1 MRTLKEKE
9 ELRRVYRYERV
20 AHGKPRERWALYTLR
35 LSLGDGFQVKRVRYR
50 EGQAEHKP
58 DLRIYKAGRW
68 VADVEVSGS
77 RVPLER
83 LAREG
88 VRVLPSKLAY
98 ARRHDPVRYIYLYV
112 LSENIRYLRDCVLWA
127 SGRELLRAL
136 DKGLAKELV
145 GDIGHGVVER
155 YYVFPLDVFSREW
168 YELVGY
174 VLWLAGELADPNPL
188 ALVNFMPT

>member
-1 MRTLKEKE
+1 MRTLEEKE
-9 ELRRVYRYERV
+9 ELKRIYHYERV

-77 RVPLER
+77 NVPLER
-83 LAREG
+83 LARED

-98 ARRHDPVRYIYLYV
+98 ARSHDPDRYIYLYV
-112 LSENIRYLRDCVLWA
+112 DCVLWA
-127 SGRELLRAL
+127 PGRELLRAL
-136 DKGLAKELV
+136 DHGQAEELV
-145 GDIGHGVVER
+145 GDVGHGVVER

-168 YELVGY
+168 HELVSY

-188 ALVNFMPT
+188 ALVNFMPIEGW